1 MPGLGAAMSW
11 IFSSQDKVFGVSLHV
26 GGNFLFCRRPSG
38 SLVFEEQDY
47 LGRWAE
53 ESDVVT
59 ISQTHKR
66 GVESE
71 CNFPVEHQTF
81 IIQNKLQNKAH

>member
-1 MPGLGAAMSW
+1 MKELE
-11 IFSSQDKVFGVSLHV
+11 KVPKCH
-26 GGNFLFCRRPSG
+26 RPSE
-38 SLVFEEQDY
+38 SLVCKERDY
-47 LGRWAE
+47 LGRWAK